1 MRWLVTRDALF
12 AKVSVLVFWDERV
25 NHHKNNLHVHVCY
38 LLHLQI
44 EELKA
49 ELLKTQSSSKEYSSK
64 LATYVKQLEE
74 KDNKLKKLH
83 SERHKHLEEVFEMK

>member
-1 MRWLVTRDALF
+1 MIF
-12 AKVSVLVFWDERV
+12 VLAGCTAQCHSLTPPRKFFT
-25 NHHKNNLHVHVCY
+25 HICLY
-38 LLHLQI
+38 YQQI

-49 ELLKTQSSSKEYSSK
+49 ELLKTQSSSKEYSNK

>member
-1 MRWLVTRDALF
+1 MCDKYFGREIKRYAVT
-12 AKVSVLVFWDERV
+12 
-25 NHHKNNLHVHVCY
+25 
-38 LLHLQI
+38 LLLKTLQI

-49 ELLKTQSSSKEYSSK
+49 ELLKSQSSSKEYSSK